1 MAASKEVIISD
12 DHEALLKTAL
22 QLDTRRKVPAKALEM
37 YDEIRTSLRRLG
49 SHMSIEMIALVPVL
63 LNRVARPEPQTFV
76 DEIAEAEEEVK
87 FGTRVVAKFRNKW
100 QAARFIRLENS
111 KVVVVL
117 DDDTAEE
124 RHIGVTLV
132 RLATK
137 ADLAKLGEKE

>member
-1 MAASKEVIISD
+1 MAATTEVVISE

-22 QLDTRRKVPAKALEM
+22 QLDTRKNVPAKALEM
-37 YDEIRTSLRRLG
+37 YGEMRTSLRRLG
-49 SHMSIEMIALVPVL
+49 CHMSLEMIALVPVL

-76 DEIAEAEEEVK
+76 DQIAAAEEEVK

-100 QAARFIRLENS
+100 QAGRFIRLDNG

-124 RHIGVTLV
+124 RNIGVTNV

-137 ADLAKLGEKE
+137 ADLVKIGEKE